1 MRFFF
6 IFTIYLFGVIF
17 YFVNQYKTNLENYHT
32 SLLHNAKT
40 ILETS
45 INAFEI
51 SNDNFHSTNAD
62 IIAKILSQTPGA
74 STNKR
79 DALREELKKKFTD
92 FYHAKE
98 LDSIE
103 GMNIIDRD
111 GRVLL
116 RFHALERYDD
126 ILTDKRYSVAQMQ
139 KDFLYKKG
147 LEFGIYKESFRFQ
160 YPLFYDGKYVGMY
173 EYSVG
178 FDVFMREMQKFFAQH
193 YMFWFKSAK
202 IDSIVISEIIGQRYK
217 KMYLDETS
225 VYVKKLFTQEIVS
238 EDKCIHILSLQA
250 LHKAIASDSISVIDY
265 SYESTDFSLI
275 VMPIADISGENVAYM
290 LADVPEC
297 PRYHY
302 MFHALFE
309 GFVAIVLALLFFW
322 VYYLGRKNQLYMKNL
337 LDLHHEMLIVTDGKE
352 LKNANKRFLDF
363 FGYKKLKVFKR
374 DHSCICD
381 FFIKE
386 ERYLQKEKDGSS
398 WIEYVLKHPEKEMR
412 VKMLNAHTNEA
423 RSFVIHFEVFD
434 NTHNVFLSFRDI
446 TEELSQNELLK
457 QKAFYDTLTQTYNR
471 TSFNEYLQKEMEKA
485 ERYGARF
492 SLLMFDID
500 YFKMI
505 NDTYGHDIGDDVL
518 KQLSSLIKRHIR
530 EADIF
535 ARWGGEEFMIIS
547 HTDLAETEQ
556 MAEKLRLIIEDYN
569 FGPFDITCS
578 FGVTQYRDGESTH
591 ELLKRCDVLLYSA
604 KESGR
609 NCVVAFH

>member
-17 YFVNQYKTNLENYHT
+17 YFVNQYKTNLQNYHDT
-32 SLLHNAKT
+32 LFHNATT
-40 ILETS
+40 ILQTS

-62 IIAKILSQTPGA
+62 TIARILSQTSGA
-74 STNKR
+74 SLQKR

-111 GRVLL
+111 GRILL
-116 RFHALERYDD
+116 RFHAPHKYDD
-126 ILTDKRYSVAQMQ
+126 LIRDKRYSIAQMQ

-147 LEFGIYKESFRFQ
+147 LEFGLYKESFRFQ

-193 YMFWFKSAK
+193 YMFWFKTHN
-202 IDSIVISEIIGQRYK
+202 IDAIVAPDVIEKRYK
-217 KMYLDETS
+217 KISLGENS
-225 VYVKKLFTQEIVS
+225 VYVKKVFTQEVMH
-238 EDKCIHILSLQA
+238 EEKCIHILSLQA
-250 LHKAIASDSISVIDY
+250 LHQAIASDSISVVDY
-265 SYESTDFSLI
+265 SYESKDFSLI
-275 VMPIADISGENVAYM
+275 VVPIADLSGQNVAYM
-290 LADVPEC
+290 LADVPES
-297 PRYHY
+297 PRYSY
-302 MFHALFE
+302 LYNAVFE
-309 GFVAIVLALLFFW
+309 GFVAVLLALLFFW

-363 FGYKKLKVFKR
+363 FGYKKLKAFKR
-374 DHSCICD
+374 EHICICD

-386 ERYLQKEKDGSS
+386 EGYLKKEKDGSS

-412 VKMLNAHTNEA
+412 VKMLNARTKEV
-423 RSFVIHFEVFD
+423 RSFGIHFEVFN

-446 TEELSQNELLK
+446 TEELSQNEQLEK
-457 QKAFYDTLTQTYNR
+457 RAFYDTLTQIYNR
-471 TSFNEYLQKEMEKA
+471 TSFNEYLNKEIEKA
-485 ERYGARF
+485 ERYATRF

-500 YFKMI
+500 YFKNI
-505 NDTYGHDIGDDVL
+505 NDTYGHDVGDDVL
-518 KQLSSLIKRHIR
+518 KKLAQLVKRHIR
-530 EADIF
+530 DADIF

-547 HTDLAETEQ
+547 HSELVEAQQ
-556 MAEKLRLIIEDYN
+556 MAEKLRHIIETSS
-569 FGPFDITCS
+569 FGSFDVTCS
-578 FGVTQYRDGESTH
+578 FGVTQYRDGEASH
-591 ELLKRCDVLLYSA
+591 ELLKRCDVLLYTA

-609 NCVVAFH
+609 NCVVAFQ